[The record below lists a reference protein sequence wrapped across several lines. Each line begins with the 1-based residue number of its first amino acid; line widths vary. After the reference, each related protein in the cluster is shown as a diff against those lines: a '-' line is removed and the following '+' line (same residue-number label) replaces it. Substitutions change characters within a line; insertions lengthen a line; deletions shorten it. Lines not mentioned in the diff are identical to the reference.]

1 MPLRFRLEERNDR
14 DTLVGADGFPIPP
27 VRLRYRVHGGLSTY
41 SFLAVGARCA
51 NNILSLLDRLGLQP
65 PDDAAVLD
73 FGCGTGRVLRALLR
87 ERPQWTY
94 TAVDIDGEAI
104 DWSRQAYPRE
114 VRFEKTPGLP
124 PTDLA
129 SNAFDLVF
137 VVSIFTHLDERY
149 QNAWLA
155 ELLQITR
162 PGGVVVA
169 TVAGQRDR
177 ELLPKGE
184 QERLE
189 RDGILFTSWRRGRLK
204 LDGLP
209 DFYQSTYHE
218 RSYVER
224 EWPRSGFELVAYVP
238 ASINA
243 GQDAVV
249 LRKPPPGATST
260 LPS

>member
-1 MPLRFRLEERNDR
+1 MTRWSARTDSPSRLFAFGTECTVGSRPIASLRLAR
-14 DTLVGADGFPIPP
+14 DARTTSSPCSIDSACSRRTMRQCLTSAAGLVEC
-27 VRLRYRVHGGLSTY
+27 S
-41 SFLAVGARCA
+41 ARCFA
-51 NNILSLLDRLGLQP
+51 SARSGRTQPSTSTERRL
-65 PDDAAVLD
+65 
-73 FGCGTGRVLRALLR
+73 TGRGRRTRGRSASR
-87 ERPQWTY
+87 RRPASRRPISRPTPS
-94 TAVDIDGEAI
+94 ISSS
-104 DWSRQAYPRE
+104 WSRSSRTLTSATRTRGWPSCCE
-114 VRFEKTPGLP
+114 
-124 PTDLA
+124 
-129 SNAFDLVF
+129 
-137 VVSIFTHLDERY
+137 
-149 QNAWLA
+149 
-155 ELLQITR
+155 ITR